1 MVRHILKLWNS
12 DMSATQASKRLMDSK
27 MCMGYSN
34 HMPFI
39 ILILDILRQ

>member
-1 MVRHILKLWNS
+1 
-12 DMSATQASKRLMDSK
+12 MSATQASKRLMDSK

-39 ILILDILRQ
+39 ILILNNTIKFSCNEFVKCY